1 MYIYR
6 IINNIN
12 GKSYIG
18 STKDTKERFK
28 QHIKSSKY
36 SSSQS
41 YNYPLQRAF
50 RKYGIENFSFTIIEE
65 CELDIVA
72 EREKYYIVKYNTL
85 TNKGYG
91 YNQTLETECA
101 LRDPLFKQQQ
111 IEKYG
116 KKCVLVDKN
125 NNILQ
130 FFSSYHEAARIILGI
145 NEASCV
151 REVCTGERSS
161 YNGYIFRQ
169 LDKNGEIILPQKQP
183 RPLKTKICGI
193 YVFDNSKKIY
203 YDSISE
209 AADKE
214 KIERRSIHR
223 CIAGEKR
230 FSQVNFY
237 IWRKIDENGN
247 IIDNNISINSI
258 IEEYNRRY
266 IFYNNEWTLVS
277 KVAEQK
283 GLKPATVMARIRRGW
298 TKERALEL

>member
-65 CELDIVA
+65 
-72 EREKYYIVKYNTL
+72 
-85 TNKGYG
+85 
-91 YNQTLETECA
+91 
-101 LRDPLFKQQQ
+101 
-111 IEKYG
+111 
-116 KKCVLVDKN
+116 
-125 NNILQ
+125 
-130 FFSSYHEAARIILGI
+130 
-145 NEASCV
+145 
-151 REVCTGERSS
+151 
-161 YNGYIFRQ
+161 
-169 LDKNGEIILPQKQP
+169 
-183 RPLKTKICGI
+183 
-193 YVFDNSKKIY
+193 
-203 YDSISE
+203 
-209 AADKE
+209 
-214 KIERRSIHR
+214 
-223 CIAGEKR
+223 
-230 FSQVNFY
+230 
-237 IWRKIDENGN
+237 
-247 IIDNNISINSI
+247 
-258 IEEYNRRY
+258 YNRRY

-283 GLKPATVMARIRRGW
+283 GLKPAIVMARIRRGW